1 MGRDEPVQIP
11 DRLDAQGMRC
21 DVDQDR
27 ADIDSVDQ
35 APLHGRTHGH
45 GQVGFNLRVHGSA
58 QPLFQKLVD
67 QRGACC
73 PSDQNNL
80 VDLGGLQ
87 FSVGQGFVETAQS
100 LDQERVNQLLVL
112 GSDDLHAQVQ
122 GHVIL
127 AGNEFFLDRRDCL
140 ERESFLGFLHGVEQS
155 RPGVRRLAEIDRV
168 LLAECIADMI
178 KQELIEVVAAELGIA
193 VAGEDLH
200 DALLDLCHGDIEGPA
215 SQVIDEKS
223 FSVPRMRVVR
233 QDGCRRFVDDAND
246 VQPGKLTRLA
256 SGLALAVV
264 EEGGHGDHGPGDRI
278 PQRLFGSI
286 LERPQDD
293 RRDFLGAV
301 FLVAQRDRG
310 FLPHLS
316 LDRPDGPF
324 RRQRILVAGRL
335 ADQQTALGVKPYDR
349 GEDRIAVLLEDDG
362 LTVADDRDLAVGG
375 SQVDADDGFHGAFS
389 FTPFRARLSGI
400 RCLPMVR
407 GQWRA
412 AGRGPLRHRVPR
424 DLRFSGRE
432 PPGPRPGGGR
442 GPSRCILS
450 AALR

>member
-178 KQELIEVVAAELGIA
+178 EQELIEVVAAELGIA

-375 SQVDADDGFHGAFS
+375 SQVDADDGFHRAFS
-389 FTPFRARLSGI
+389 FTPFRARLCGI

-412 AGRGPLRHRVPR
+412 AGRGPLRHQVPR
-424 DLRFSGRE
+424 DPRFSGRE